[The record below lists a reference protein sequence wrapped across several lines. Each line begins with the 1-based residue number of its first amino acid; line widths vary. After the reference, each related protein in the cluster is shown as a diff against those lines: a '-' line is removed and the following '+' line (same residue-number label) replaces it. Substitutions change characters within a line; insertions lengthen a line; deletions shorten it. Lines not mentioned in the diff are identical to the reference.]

1 MVSEP
6 IEERTWLFFL
16 HSVQSLIQSGGM
28 RLLQSWKQDPD
39 LGSNSENSLL
49 FSDSACLIRDANI
62 KHSFWREPMSQGQAC
77 FHLTVGFLL
86 SLFLSSA
93 SIKDKTVSL
102 WVKQLVISPG
112 PLCGEEE
119 KPQCLKP
126 LEEVNTF
133 GGHGIICKSDFL
145 DPSTINILDRKHF
158 VVWGCPCPVGCLA
171 AFWPLS
177 TRCR

>member
-6 IEERTWLFFL
+6 VEERTWLFCL

-49 FSDSACLIRDANI
+49 FSDSACLIRDPNI

-93 SIKDKTVSL
+93 SIKNKTVSL

-112 PLCGEEE
+112 PLCEERRRNNNAWSF
-119 KPQCLKP
+119 LKRWIH
-126 LEEVNTF
+126 LEDMESFVSQTF
-133 GGHGIICKSDFL
+133 LI
-145 DPSTINILDRKHF
+145 
-158 VVWGCPCPVGCLA
+158 PV
-171 AFWPLS
+171 LS
-177 TRCR
+177 TFWTENSVLCEAVLAP